1 MKAAYYDR
9 QGPARD
15 VLLLGDLP
23 DPEPSPGEV
32 RVRIH
37 VSGLNPSDTCAHPG
51 EAKSLRR

>member
-15 VLLLGDLP
+15 VLLSGDLP
-23 DPEPSPGEV
+23 GPGEV
-32 RVRIH
+32 RVRIE
-37 VSGLNPSDTCAHPG
+37 VSGLNPSDTRAQPG